1 MSMSNHT
8 ELPRRLPSHVFHDSV
23 PYLDLRSLTAARAE
37 LGQFARDLAART
49 SSEVG
54 FGWQADSSAPLTYVD
69 LRAAYT
75 RCSESHDALPVRPVS
90 ARDDLLPDETS
101 ELAMRFWHDASQV
114 RRNQSRRLVDE
125 IDLGLWQVA
134 LATEQDLSQLAVR
147 LLEADVTGCPLLYG
161 TTCLRPTSRLRF
173 ALDAITFGIADAIC
187 LEQERQPRC
196 GRVP

>member
-1 MSMSNHT
+1 MSMFNHP

-37 LGQFARDLAART
+37 LSQFARDVAVRT

-54 FGWQADSSAPLTYVD
+54 FGWRADSSAPLTYVD
-69 LRAAYT
+69 LRAAYAS
-75 RCSESHDALPVRPVS
+75 CSESHDALPVRPVS
-90 ARDDLLPDETS
+90 AHDDLLDDKS

-125 IDLGLWQVA
+125 TDLGLWQVA
-134 LATEQDLSQLAVR
+134 IATEQDLGPLAVR

-161 TTCLRPTSRLRF
+161 ATCLRPISRLRF

-187 LEQERQPRC
+187 LEQERQPRS